1 MKINDYAPR
10 FTSTSQRNSLLHDTV
25 FTFSVITAISTLF
38 VTSSRNLKP
47 STAQLLRCC
56 CLPEVRRYRKPLYS
70 RLHVDGCHDT
80 GTYSTVSATRNELK
94 TPGTYIVKQ
103 HNTSLHN
110 LFIWNTAHRATD
122 NINTV

>member
-1 MKINDYAPR
+1 
-10 FTSTSQRNSLLHDTV
+10 LLHDTV

-38 VTSSRNLKP
+38 VTSQRNLKP
-47 STAQLLRCC
+47 STAQLLWCC

-80 GTYSTVSATRNELK
+80 GTYSTLSATRNELK
-94 TPGTYIVKQ
+94 TPGTYTVKQ
-103 HNTSLHN
+103 HDNVTPEGSNTSLHN
-110 LFIWNTAHRATD
+110 QFIWNTGHQATD